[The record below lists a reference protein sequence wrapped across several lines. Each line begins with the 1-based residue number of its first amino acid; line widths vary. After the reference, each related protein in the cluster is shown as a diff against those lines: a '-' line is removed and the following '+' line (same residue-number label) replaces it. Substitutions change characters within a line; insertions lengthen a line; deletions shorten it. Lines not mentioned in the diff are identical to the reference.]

1 MKILNIKKIKKK
13 NNNRINERKKRPTFN
28 NINHKKK
35 II

>member
-1 MKILNIKKIKKK
+1 MKILNIKKIKK